1 MYNNVYISE
10 VEISMRSMLYLLP
23 GVFCCSVQDFSDFVE
38 NGRQMYTC
46 AFCFTSYSSI
56 FLLHNI
62 IIANF
67 SHMQL
72 RKERDSAVKACESA
86 YEASELLK
94 EQLSLMT
101 TERNLARQHVISF
114 APALTRLIDMTALIL
129 LLHRWKN
136 LRNCRQDCQHR
147 NRYCK

>member
-1 MYNNVYISE
+1 
-10 VEISMRSMLYLLP
+10 
-23 GVFCCSVQDFSDFVE
+23 
-38 NGRQMYTC
+38 
-46 AFCFTSYSSI
+46 
-56 FLLHNI
+56 
-62 IIANF
+62 
-67 SHMQL
+67 MQL

-114 APALTRLIDMTALIL
+114 APALTRLIDMIL

-136 LRNCRQDCQHR
+136 LRNCRQDYQHR